1 VQLGYSFA
9 GICRGLAAR
18 FAAGQPS
25 LGGGP
30 AVQGGAMSNEFFP
43 RGAIA
48 SFLVL
53 VALYGVI
60 WGALYFVTLSR
71 G

>member
-1 VQLGYSFA
+1 
-9 GICRGLAAR
+9 
-18 FAAGQPS
+18 
-25 LGGGP
+25 
-30 AVQGGAMSNEFFP
+30 MSNEFFP